1 MASTLVF
8 WVTEMTT
15 RDGVSLMGFLDEI
28 DDPRKPS
35 NGTLHDF
42 REILVMSIAA
52 MLSDSDT
59 VEDIAY
65 WAHKKEAWLRRFL
78 VLKNGIPSEDTFL
91 RIFRVIDPKQFE
103 TVFRRW
109 VSGVVGAL
117 SGTIAV
123 DGKTVRGS
131 GSGVETAIHMV
142 SAFATELGIVLGQE
156 KVAGKSNEIT
166 AIPELLDALYLKGFL
181 VTIDAM
187 GCQKNIARQITAK
200 GGDYLL
206 MVKGNQPSLLEAIED
221 TFIDQ
226 HDVPGVDRQS
236 QVDKSHGRL
245 VGQIASVLP
254 AKGVVDPADW
264 PKCKT
269 IGRIDSIRKIGDQ
282 ESGLERR
289 YYISSRDLSAQQLAV
304 AVRAHWGIENR
315 LHWVLDVSFGED
327 GSTIRKD
334 NAPQNL
340 SLLKKIVLNL
350 IRLDTT
356 DKRKASLRLKRKG
369 AAWDD
374 DTRTNML
381 GLTPL

>member
-1 MASTLVF
+1 MT
-8 WVTEMTT
+8 VTN
-15 RDGVSLMGFLDEI
+15 GVCLMSCLTEI
-28 DDPRKPS
+28 NDPRMPS

-42 REILVMSIAA
+42 REILVIAIAA
-52 MLSDSDT
+52 MLSDSDS
-59 VEDIAY
+59 VEDIAF
-65 WAHKKEAWLRRFL
+65 WARTKEAWLRRFL
-78 VLKNGIPSEDTFL
+78 VLKNGIPSEETFL
-91 RIFRVIDPKQFE
+91 RIFRVLDPQQFE
-103 TVFRRW
+103 VVFRRW
-109 VSGVVGAL
+109 VSSVVGAL
-117 SGTIAV
+117 NGTIAI

-131 GSGVETAIHMV
+131 GNGGETAIHMV
-142 SAFATELGIVLGQE
+142 SAFATDLGVVLGQE
-156 KVAGKSNEIT
+156 KVASKSNEIT
-166 AIPELLDALYLKGFL
+166 AIPELLEALYLKGFL
-181 VTIDAM
+181 VSIDAM
-187 GCQKNIARQITAK
+187 GCQKSIARQITAK

-206 MVKGNQPSLLEAIED
+206 MVKGNQPSLMDAIES

-226 HDVPGVDRQS
+226 HEAAGVDRQS
-236 QVDKSHGRL
+236 QVEKSHGRL

-254 AKGVVDPADW
+254 AQGVVDLTDW

-269 IGRIDSIRKIGDQ
+269 IGRIDSLRKVGDK

-289 YYISSRDLSAQQLAV
+289 YYISSRNLSAEQLAA

-356 DKRKASLRLKRKG
+356 DKTKASLRLKRKKS
-369 AAWDD
+369 AWDD
-374 DTRTNML
+374 DVRMNML

>member
-8 WVTEMTT
+8 WAAEMTAMK
-15 RDGVSLMGFLDEI
+15 DVCLIGCLSEI

-42 REILVMSIAA
+42 REILVISIAA

-65 WAHKKEAWLRRFL
+65 WARKKEAWLRRFL
-78 VLKNGIPSEDTFL
+78 VLKNGVPSEETFL
-91 RIFRVIDPKQFE
+91 RIFRVMDPKQFE

-131 GSGVETAIHMV
+131 GSGGETAIHMV

-156 KVAGKSNEIT
+156 KVASKSNEIT
-166 AIPELLDALYLKGFL
+166 AIPELLEALYIKGFL
-181 VTIDAM
+181 VSIDAM
-187 GCQKNIARQITAK
+187 GCQKSIARQITAK
-200 GGDYLL
+200 DGDYLL
-206 MVKGNQPSLLEAIED
+206 MVKGNQPSLLEAIENA
-221 TFIDQ
+221 FVDQ
-226 HDVPGVDRQS
+226 QAIAAVGRQS
-236 QVDKSHGRL
+236 QVEKSHGRV

-254 AKGVVDPADW
+254 AKGVVDLTDW

-269 IGRIDSIRKIGDQ
+269 IGRIDSIRKVGDKA
-282 ESGLERR
+282 SGFEQR
-289 YYISSRDLSAQQLAV
+289 YYISSRDLTAEQLAA

-327 GSTIRKD
+327 ASTLRKD
-334 NAPQNL
+334 NAPQNI

-356 DKRKASLRLKRKG
+356 DKTKASLRLKRKG

-374 DTRTNML
+374 DVRMNML

>member
-1 MASTLVF
+1 MT
-8 WVTEMTT
+8 VTN
-15 RDGVSLMGFLDEI
+15 GVCLMSCLTEI

-42 REILVMSIAA
+42 QEILVIAIAA
-52 MLSDSDT
+52 MLSDSDS
-59 VEDIAY
+59 VEDIAF
-65 WAHKKEAWLRRFL
+65 WARTKEAWLRRFL
-78 VLKNGIPSEDTFL
+78 ALKNGIPSEETFL
-91 RIFRVIDPKQFE
+91 RIFRVLDPQQFE
-103 TVFRRW
+103 VVFRRW
-109 VSGVVGAL
+109 VGSVVGAL
-117 SGTIAV
+117 NGTIAI

-131 GSGVETAIHMV
+131 GNGGETAIHMV
-142 SAFATELGIVLGQE
+142 SAFATDLGVVLGQE
-156 KVAGKSNEIT
+156 KVADKSNEIT

-181 VTIDAM
+181 VSIDAM

-206 MVKGNQPSLLEAIED
+206 MVKGNQPSLMEAIEMA
-221 TFIDQ
+221 FISQ
-226 HDVPGVDRQS
+226 HEALGVDRQS
-236 QVDKSHGRL
+236 QVEKSHGRT
-245 VGQIASVLP
+245 VGQIAAVLP
-254 AKGVVDPADW
+254 AKGIVDLADW
-264 PKCKT
+264 PKCLT
-269 IGRIDSIRKIGDQ
+269 IGRIDSIRKVGDK
-282 ESGLERR
+282 ESDLERR
-289 YYISSRDLSAQQLAV
+289 YYISSRALNAEQLTT

-356 DKRKASLRLKRKG
+356 AKAKASLRLRRKQ

-374 DTRTNML
+374 DVRMNML
-381 GLTPL
+381 GLNYL

>member
-1 MASTLVF
+1 MDYLI
-8 WVTEMTT
+8 
-15 RDGVSLMGFLDEI
+15 EI

-42 REILVMSIAA
+42 QEILVIAIAA
-52 MLSDSDT
+52 MLSDCDT

-65 WAHKKEAWLRRFL
+65 WAFMKEAWLRRFL

-91 RIFRVIDPKQFE
+91 RIFRVLDPKQFE
-103 TVFRRW
+103 AAFRCW
-109 VSGVVGAL
+109 VAGVVGAF

-131 GSGVETAIHMV
+131 GNGGETAIHMV
-142 SAFATELGIVLGQE
+142 SAFATELGVVLGQE

-181 VTIDAM
+181 VSIDAM
-187 GCQKNIARQITAK
+187 GCQKRIAQKITTK

-206 MVKGNQPSLLEAIED
+206 MVKGNQPSLLNAIAT
-221 TFIDQ
+221 TFTSH
-226 HDVPGVDRQS
+226 HDAEGVDRQNH
-236 QVDKSHGRL
+236 VEKSHGRI

-254 AKGVVDPADW
+254 AKGTVDLTDW

-269 IGRIDSIRKIGDQ
+269 IGRIDSIRVVGEK
-282 ESGLERR
+282 ESALERR
-289 YYISSRDLSAQQLAV
+289 YYISSRDLSADQLAA

-327 GSTIRKD
+327 GKTLCKD

-340 SLLKKIVLNL
+340 SLLRKIVLNL
-350 IRLDTT
+350 IRLDKTDTT
-356 DKRKASLRLKRKG
+356 KASLRRKRKG

-374 DTRTNML
+374 DMRMNML